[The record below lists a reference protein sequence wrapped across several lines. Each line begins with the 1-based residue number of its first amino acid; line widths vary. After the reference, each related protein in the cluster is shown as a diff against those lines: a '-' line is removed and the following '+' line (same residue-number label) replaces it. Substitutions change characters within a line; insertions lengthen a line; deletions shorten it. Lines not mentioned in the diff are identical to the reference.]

1 MHALLS
7 RIPSIDLCRKK
18 LFEWDP
24 SLAGR
29 WQEIHPVLTAYWD
42 SVRER
47 IRMQKCDDVSLE
59 SHFPHMVTCVR
70 KALRPRLRKVIN
82 ATGVVVHTNL
92 GRSTLCEE
100 AQEALLCAARNYTN
114 VEMDLQSGRR
124 GSRQDIVEEL
134 LCRITHAEAAM
145 CVNNNAAAVM
155 LMLDTFCHE
164 GEVIVSRG
172 ELVEI
177 GGSFRIPEVMK
188 KSGAVLREVGATNR
202 THLRDYEEALCE
214 KTRAIMRVHTSNY
227 RIIGFHEMVPSKELV
242 RLSHSRGIL
251 CMEDLGSGSLLNL
264 EAVGLPYEPTVQESV
279 EEGLDL
285 VSFSGD
291 KVLGGPQAG
300 IIVGKKHLV
309 EELKRNQLTRALRC
323 DKLCLAALE
332 ATLAQ
337 YVDPERAKAH
347 IPTLRR
353 ICLQKDDLKKQ
364 AERIAGIFL
373 QRVAKYC
380 DISLKEENSRVG
392 GGAFPQYDLPTWC
405 IVLQPK
411 FLSSTALKKRLLET
425 DPPVI
430 GRLEEDGFC
439 LDPRTIDESD
449 IAILEEMIVKALLD
463 ETKE

>member
-7 RIPSIDLCRKK
+7 RIPSIDLCRKT
-18 LFEWDP
+18 LVESDP
-24 SLAGR
+24 SLDGR
-29 WQEIHPVLTAYWD
+29 WKEIHPVLTAYWD

-47 IRMQKCDDVSLE
+47 VRMQKCDDVSLE
-59 SHFPHMVTCVR
+59 AHLPYMLLAIR

-92 GRSTLCEE
+92 GRSTLCVE

-145 CVNNNAAAVM
+145 CVNNNAAGVM

-227 RIIGFHEMVPSKELV
+227 RIIGFHEMVPSKV
-242 RLSHSRGIL
+242 I
-251 CMEDLGSGSLLNL
+251 
-264 EAVGLPYEPTVQESV
+264 T
-279 EEGLDL
+279 
-285 VSFSGD
+285 F
-291 KVLGGPQAG
+291 
-300 IIVGKKHLV
+300 
-309 EELKRNQLTRALRC
+309 
-323 DKLCLAALE
+323 
-332 ATLAQ
+332 
-337 YVDPERAKAH
+337 
-347 IPTLRR
+347 
-353 ICLQKDDLKKQ
+353 IC
-364 AERIAGIFL
+364 
-373 QRVAKYC
+373 
-380 DISLKEENSRVG
+380 
-392 GGAFPQYDLPTWC
+392 
-405 IVLQPK
+405 
-411 FLSSTALKKRLLET
+411 
-425 DPPVI
+425 
-430 GRLEEDGFC
+430 
-439 LDPRTIDESD
+439 
-449 IAILEEMIVKALLD
+449 
-463 ETKE
+463 